1 MARKSISGSKS
12 GGKTKS
18 SSGSGAKSDVLTL
31 RLSPKLKYGLEL
43 LSRKHHRNISSTVT
57 WAIEQAINNSED
69 GLRKNMSEGL
79 KVAEPKQML
88 DVLWDVDP
96 ADRLVKLANHW
107 PELMDLFDEILV
119 RAIKNNGWGWPKKG
133 DSATEKMRQ
142 MWPDIEFDSD
152 ELVIYHGKLP
162 VAKRSGI

>member
-1 MARKSISGSKS
+1 MAKKSKVG
-12 GGKTKS
+12 TT
-18 SSGSGAKSDVLTL
+18 AKSDVITI

-43 LSRKHHRNISSTVT
+43 LAREQHRPLSSVVT
-57 WAIEQAINNSED
+57 WAIEQAINDPED
-69 GLRKNMSEGL
+69 GLRKNMSKGL

-107 PELMDLFDEILV
+107 PELMDFFDEILV

-142 MWPDIEFDSD
+142 MWPDIMFDSD
-152 ELVIYHGKLP
+152 ELVIYLGKLP
-162 VAKRSGI
+162 VSKRSGI